1 MDEFTFC
8 YDFDISRS
16 TVQICTVWL
25 HNTVRYHSQDPNALP
40 GQDFSTVATF
50 TSAGWAHNTV
60 TLVIHWYIFW
70 HVFKGLYQ
78 GANCICDKTNCM
90 PWQIITGSYSCT
102 LDNNG
107 KCDNSDLLQNFYPQ
121 GFRPYLYKTS
131 NKYRPRWIQGLS
143 KNKKQF
149 I

>member
-1 MDEFTFC
+1 MSLPSVMILIFPGAQYRFVQYGYIIQFGTIVRIRTRCQDK
-8 YDFDISRS
+8 ISPRLRPS
-16 TVQICTVWL
+16 PL
-25 HNTVRYHSQDPNALP
+25 L
-40 GQDFSTVATF
+40 
-50 TSAGWAHNTV
+50 AGHTV